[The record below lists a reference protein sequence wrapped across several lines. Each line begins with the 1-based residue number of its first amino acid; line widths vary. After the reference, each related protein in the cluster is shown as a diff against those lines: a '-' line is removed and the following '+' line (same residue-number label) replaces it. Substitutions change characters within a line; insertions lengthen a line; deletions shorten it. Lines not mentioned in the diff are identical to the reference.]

1 MLSFRHHFKYA
12 QLSRK
17 NLADKKLGG
26 REIQELES
34 SAQRITAE
42 KGIFDSCL
50 QDTLKMK
57 MGDNYSY

>member
-1 MLSFRHHFKYA
+1 MRNYLE
-12 QLSRK
+12 K